1 MGAMER
7 PPEALGS
14 EGVWPQ
20 PNSNGPKVRGRIVDL
35 HAHIVLEAGF
45 GVAGR
50 YGPELAVDDDGVSY
64 FRIGAYR
71 MKPMAYRGTVF
82 MDVDKRLALMDRLGI
97 DLQLLSPNPL
107 TMFHG
112 IEADI
117 AERFCRVHNDAM
129 AEVVAKHPHRLLGAA
144 ALPMQDPEAACRE
157 LERAVRDLGLTAAHT
172 GTDYPFPLYD
182 PCLDDFYRTLVA
194 LNVPLFLHPA
204 STDGANPPADERLN
218 HFDLGL
224 IVGYAYDESLAVAS
238 LIFGGVL
245 ERHPE
250 VDICIS
256 HGGGALPF
264 LMGRYDGMARLR
276 AWAPESVREHG
287 FRHEARKLWYD
298 AHVEGEAA
306 RDLLVES
313 VGQDRLVFGTNF
325 GGWDTPTSPA
335 TDFDAALTPNAQRL
349 MRL

>member
-1 MGAMER
+1 MSAAER
-7 PPEALGS
+7 PDQK
-14 EGVWPQ
+14 GVWRQ
-20 PNSNGPKVRGRIVDL
+20 PNSNGPKARRVIDL
-35 HAHIVLEAGF
+35 HAHIVLEEGF

-50 YGPELAVDDDGVSY
+50 YGPELAVDDDGVPY

-82 MDVDKRLALMDRLGI
+82 MDVDKRLALMDQLGI

-112 IEADI
+112 IEAHV

-129 AEVVAKHPHRLLGAA
+129 AEVVARHPDRLLGAA

-157 LERAVRDLGLTAAHT
+157 LERAVKELGLAAAHT

-182 PCLDDFYRTLVA
+182 ARLDDFYRTLVA

-224 IVGYAYDESLAVAS
+224 IVGYAYDESLAVAN
-238 LIFGGVL
+238 LVFGGVL

-264 LMGRYDGMARLR
+264 LMGRYEGMARLR
-276 AWAPESVREHG
+276 SWAPESVRERG
-287 FRHEARKLWYD
+287 FRFEARKLWYD

-306 RDLLVES
+306 RQLLVEA
-313 VGQDRLVFGTNF
+313 VGQERLVFGTNF
-325 GGWDTPTSPA
+325 GGWDTPSSPA
-335 TDFDAALTPNAQRL
+335 TALDASLTPNAEKL